1 MSDTSKNVSDQ
12 TSESAEKLQVS
23 QYKSKE
29 TSQNSNK
36 SGEIT
41 QNAIKSVET
50 TQNLNKSGEKI
61 QNTSTSRPHNK
72 SRLHHPTAASQARSK
87 PDTISKKPL
96 LQKVPA
102 NKSSIT
108 VKKGPIKPTAQFTD
122 TTRGKGEPTK
132 RVQATPLN
140 STMIPKKSTPNND
153 KSSEYFDAWDASVIS
168 TVDRT
173 VFTTCI
179 LDETALSPIDQSTIV
194 PQAALFKATDAK
206 KPDGSKPAL
215 IKKPLPQ
222 TGLKQKK
229 TQVMPAGRVPATVGK
244 VQVAKKANDTTF
256 GDASQDGEIT
266 DEMIDHVY
274 FRYIQSQYIEMK
286 SEQALEET
294 KAQCEKQVFDAW
306 MAYEELAQE
315 YTEKLKRVETWKT
328 LSAMQASLKVLRE
341 KLQPIVDVMDGLKAK
356 FGKINAGL
364 DAVKHN
370 LAVQGITIEDQK
382 IAKEEL
388 ENMDKLFS
396 KFLEDTDAI
405 DAKVDRDMDNKL
417 EMAQEYS
424 KLAANFAEA
433 LRLSDDCK
441 KLLKTAEQVAL
452 QEASLRISMM
462 QLERAE
468 KKNMLVELEF

>member
-1 MSDTSKNVSDQ
+1 MSDSSKNVSDQ
-12 TSESAEKLQVS
+12 TSESAEKLQLS
-23 QYKSKE
+23 Q
-29 TSQNSNK
+29 NK
-36 SGEIT
+36 SGETT
-41 QNAIKSVET
+41 QNTNKSGET
-50 TQNLNKSGEKI
+50 TQNTNKSGETT
-61 QNTSTSRPHNK
+61 QNTTTSRPHNK
-72 SRLHHPTAASQARSK
+72 SRLHQATAASQARSK
-87 PDTISKKPL
+87 NEAINKKPL
-96 LQKVPA
+96 LPKVPA
-102 NKSSIT
+102 NKSSLT

-122 TTRGKGEPTK
+122 ATRTKGEPTK
-132 RVQATPLN
+132 RVQSTPMN
-140 STMIPKKSTPNND
+140 STMMPKRSTPTND
-153 KSSEYFDAWDASVIS
+153 KSSEHFDAWDASVIS
-168 TVDRT
+168 TVDRCT
-173 VFTTCI
+173 I
-179 LDETALSPIDQSTIV
+179 LDETAVNPVDQSTIV
-194 PQAALFKATDAK
+194 PQAALFKATEGK
-206 KPDGSKPAL
+206 KTEGSKPLL

-222 TGLKQKK
+222 TGVKQKK
-229 TQVMPAGRVPATVGK
+229 TVAVPAGRVPATVGK
-244 VQVAKKANDTTF
+244 IPATVGKVQAAKKVNDTVAS
-256 GDASQDGEIT
+256 GDVSEEGEIT
-266 DEMIDHVY
+266 DDMIDHVY

-315 YTEKLKRVETWKT
+315 YNEKLKRVETWKT
-328 LSAMQASLKVLRE
+328 LQAMQASLKVLKE
-341 KLQPIVDVMDGLKAK
+341 KLQPIVDVMDGVKAK
-356 FGKINAGL
+356 FGKINTGL

-370 LAVQGITIEDQK
+370 LAVQGISIEDQQ

-405 DAKVDRDMDNKL
+405 DAKVDRDMNNKL

-441 KLLKTAEQVAL
+441 KLLNTAEQVAM

-468 KKNMLVELEF
+468 KKNMLVEI